1 MIKISFNELSKLCL
15 IFVSKY
21 KRNFCC
27 TVPDKYFSIHLCM
40 HMYTNV
46 YNTVPSCH
54 KYMYQPCHNR
64 ITGTTNCTLEDG
76 GIQCT
81 SRFNF
86 VLVRSKLES

>member
-1 MIKISFNELSKLCL
+1 
-15 IFVSKY
+15 
-21 KRNFCC
+21 
-27 TVPDKYFSIHLCM
+27 M

-46 YNTVPSCH
+46 YNTVPSHH
-54 KYMYQPCHNR
+54 KYMYQPRHNR

-86 VLVRSKLES
+86 VLVESKLEILKLLRGLNIKMYPVYIQNGLHKYSS